1 MPTGCRRACDCR
13 NFEEDSAVTGW
24 QVVWCASEEAS
35 GICGWSQTARLL
47 LGSALRIVGIFM
59 TKLKWGVRL
68 ALSPLPR
75 RRKWLEAASSSLRLA
90 RSAASGSQARNSPG
104 PPGLGLAGCTDCAT
118 SRTRA
123 RRSPCSGH
131 CSPTSVGTP
140 SLAAAIA
147 ARRPATAPS
156 SSHPHLR
163 RRRRRR
169 RHRPPCSH
177 AAPREC
183 PSALRACGQPHTCT
197 HVERADARTPLKHR
211 NPRARTHSAV
221 SARGTAARAHAHSQA
236 GRCSSDKEL

>member
-1 MPTGCRRACDCR
+1 LAASGRLNHASPQPPQSPLRFLKRGPCPHCTPAHERRRKTGPIGASGNHRQCRLAVAEPATAETLKRTARSRVGRWYGARRRKRAEFAGGLRRRACCSGAR
-13 NFEEDSAVTGW
+13 
-24 QVVWCASEEAS
+24 CAS
-35 GICGWSQTARLL
+35 W
-47 LGSALRIVGIFM
+47 GSIFM

-163 RRRRRR
+163 RHRRRRR
-169 RHRPPCSH
+169 RR
-177 AAPREC
+177 R
-183 PSALRACGQPHTCT
+183 
-197 HVERADARTPLKHR
+197 DW
-211 NPRARTHSAV
+211 
-221 SARGTAARAHAHSQA
+221 
-236 GRCSSDKEL
+236 